1 MTEANQKILN
11 RLQDKLKK
19 SEPIHIT
26 LPGNGLLKI
35 EKPVP
40 FLLVYRLGRGKII
53 FLTG

>member
-1 MTEANQKILN
+1 MTETNQKILN

-40 FLLVYRLGRGKII
+40 FLLVYRLEKARII
-53 FLTG
+53 FLIV